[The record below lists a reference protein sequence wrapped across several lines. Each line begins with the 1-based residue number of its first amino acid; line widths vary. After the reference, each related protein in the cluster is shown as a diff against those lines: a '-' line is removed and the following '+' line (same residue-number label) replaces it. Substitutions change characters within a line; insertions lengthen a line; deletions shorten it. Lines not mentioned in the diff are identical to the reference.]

1 MEYKCIICS
10 FYRKNIYEDEPPNVT
25 IFGTEKQVSEART
38 QYSNNIGYNVNET
51 FDVKVET
58 KDSYWYNIYGDEA
71 EDINK
76 RTKEKLEK
84 LKQLYIKNNK
94 KTLIL

>member
-10 FYRKNIYEDEPPNVT
+10 FYRKNIYEDEPRNVT

-38 QYSNNIGYNVNET
+38 QYSNDTGYNVNET
-51 FDVKVET
+51 FNVKVEP
-58 KDSYWYNIYGDEA
+58 KGSYWYNIYGDEA

-76 RTKEKLEK
+76 RTKQKLEK
-84 LKQLYIKNNK
+84 LKQLYINNNK
-94 KTLIL
+94 KTIIL